1 MQNKELR
8 VSFASQVPDNL
19 LERFRSKESF
29 LLVAHI
35 GLDGDHLGSML
46 ALHQGLEQLG
56 KRVFSYLPEAVPDSF
71 DFLIGLDSLSTSL
84 PEEYVDCVVTLE
96 CPSRSRLPKGFDLKA
111 AGREVLN
118 CDHHPDNEMYGD
130 LNWVVAEAAA
140 LGEMTLDLLEALPVK
155 LDRSMA
161 MAIYVA
167 ILTDTGSF
175 QYSRVTPATHQRLA
189 RLLEFDVPTDLI
201 ARQIYRQSRPEVLRL
216 LGSVLESVKVV
227 DRVAY
232 GEISHGDLTRF
243 GVRPE
248 ETQFFVDDV
257 DRVRDADVVALFRET
272 SDGQVKVSL
281 RSRHWPI
288 NQVAAQFG
296 GGGHAKAAGCVVSG
310 SLGEARERVVTAVQE
325 ALKGFVRVPH

>member
-1 MQNKELR
+1 M
-8 VSFASQVPDNL
+8 VPQEL
-19 LERFRSKESF
+19 LERFRSRETF

-46 ALHQGLEQLG
+46 ALHQALEQMG
-56 KRVFSYLPEAVPDSF
+56 KKVHSYLPESVPDSF
-71 DFLIGLDSLSTSL
+71 DFLEGLDKLSPTL
-84 PEEYVDCVVTLE
+84 PAEPVDCVVTLE

-118 CDHHPDNEMYGD
+118 LDHHPDNEMYGD
-130 LNWVVAEAAA
+130 LDWVEADAAA
-140 LGEMTLDLLEALPVK
+140 LGEMTLDLLEALDIK

-189 RLLEFDVPTDLI
+189 KLLQFDVPTDLI

-216 LGSVLESVKVV
+216 LGRVLAEVKVK
-227 DRVAY
+227 DGVAW
-232 GEISHGDLTRF
+232 GEISTGDLAHF
-243 GVRPE
+243 NVRPE

-296 GGGHAKAAGCVVSG
+296 GGGHAKAAGCVVAG
-310 SLGEARERVVTAVQE
+310 TLAETRERVVSAVQE
-325 ALKGFVRVPH
+325 ALKGFVKIPH

>member
-1 MQNKELR
+1 M
-8 VSFASQVPDNL
+8 VPQEL

-46 ALHQGLEQLG
+46 ALHLALEQMG
-56 KRVFSYLPEAVPDSF
+56 KKVHSYLPESVPDSF
-71 DFLIGLDSLSTSL
+71 DFLTGLDKLSATL
-84 PEEYVDCVVTLE
+84 PEEKFDCVVTLE
-96 CPSRSRLPKGFDLKA
+96 CPSRGRLPKGFDMRKH
-111 AGREVLN
+111 GHEVLN
-118 CDHHPDNEMYGD
+118 LDHHPDNEMYGD

-140 LGEMTLDLLEALPVK
+140 LGEMTLDLLEALDIK
-155 LDRSMA
+155 LDRGMA
-161 MAIYVA
+161 MGMYVA

-175 QYSRVTPATHQRLA
+175 QYSRVTPSTHERLA
-189 RLLEFDVPTDLI
+189 KLLQYDVPTDLI
-201 ARQIYRQSRPEVLRL
+201 ARQVYRQSRPEVLRL
-216 LGSVLESVKVV
+216 LGRVLAEVKVK
-227 DRVAY
+227 DGVAWS
-232 GEISHGDLTRF
+232 EISTGDLAHF
-243 GVRPE
+243 DVRPE

-310 SLGEARERVVTAVQE
+310 SLQEARERVVAAVQE
-325 ALKGFVRVPH
+325 ALKHNKVPH